1 MFNNIGRK
9 IMGLAKVL
17 CWVGIVLSVI
27 MAIVCFASDSVV
39 TYNGTWVAGGAAMG
53 FVVLI
58 AGVLGSWIGS
68 WVLYALG
75 QAVEDLHRIA
85 EK

>member
-53 FVVLI
+53 LVVLI